1 MTASRVATNPEA
13 TPLAEALEPPA
24 LAALSTTSQVLLIV
38 ACWIGVGLVT
48 AVFLRRRAHEFPPN
62 AALGIILGPLFL
74 FLAYDMIRRRESEKP
89 IILAPS
95 SEATGPAV
103 LIVAVGDVDEPGAIL
118 EAVEELGATGP
129 IMAAVPVEY
138 EIAHRVHSLGG
149 SPPPSEQLNQ
159 LAGTLARLD
168 PGLMM
173 LPGQVEKSIPLAMK
187 ATGADLVLLV
197 GSESDSAALAL
208 GQDLQS
214 RVLRVG
220 A

>member
-1 MTASRVATNPEA
+1 MTAPRVATNPEV
-13 TPLAEALEPPA
+13 TPIAETLEPPA
-24 LAALSTTSQVLLIV
+24 LAALSTTSQVLII
-38 ACWIGVGLVT
+38 AMCWIGVGLAT
-48 AVFLRRRAHEFPPN
+48 AVLLRRRAHEFPPN
-62 AALGIILGPLFL
+62 AALGIVLGPLFL

-89 IILAPS
+89 ITLSPPS
-95 SEATGPAV
+95 GTGPAV
-103 LIVAVGDVDEPGAIL
+103 MVVAVGDLEEP
-118 EAVEELGATGP
+118 EAVLDAVGELATTGP

-138 EIAHRVHSLGG
+138 EIAHRVHSLGAP
-149 SPPPSEQLNQ
+149 PPPSEQLTE
-159 LAGTLARLD
+159 LARTLARFD

-187 ATGADLVLLV
+187 ATGADVVLLV

-208 GQDLQS
+208 GQDLES